1 MSPTGKG
8 ASMKTRSRFT
18 LIELLV
24 VIAIIAIL
32 AAILL
37 PALQQA
43 RMRAMASNCT
53 SNLKQL
59 TLFGQQYRNDN
70 REMWPSI
77 SYNKKASWCTSL
89 VDGKL
94 VTKEELA
101 SPNTYFRCPSVPYS
115 ESLAA
120 TDTFAKYQAYGSP
133 VMTNDV
139 WAIDNG
145 MGWYWPITYEG
156 FSDLYT
162 DVSGSFIK
170 KIPQSQIV
178 WFADSLNIQKSEH
191 YQNACL
197 SGTAYDYAGGFN
209 CRHSGRGNI
218 ASVAGNV
225 VSIDPSTLR
234 SDYGYMTIRGS
245 LTVEAPFRS
254 VQFTKYIE
262 QAEVVVPF

>member
-1 MSPTGKG
+1 MFHHRTRNRSAGIPPADRPEKERKE
-8 ASMKTRSRFT
+8 MKKQSRFT

-139 WAIDNG
+139 WAINNG

-156 FSDLYT
+156 FSDLYS
-162 DVSGSFIK
+162 DEI
-170 KIPQSQIV
+170 
-178 WFADSLNIQKSEH
+178 
-191 YQNACL
+191 
-197 SGTAYDYAGGFN
+197 
-209 CRHSGRGNI
+209 GR
-218 ASVAGNV
+218 AHV
-225 VSIDPSTLR
+225 
-234 SDYGYMTIRGS
+234 
-245 LTVEAPFRS
+245 
-254 VQFTKYIE
+254 
-262 QAEVVVPF
+262 

>member
-1 MSPTGKG
+1 
-8 ASMKTRSRFT
+8 MKSRFT

-43 RMRAMASNCT
+43 RMRAMAASCT

-70 REMWPSI
+70 REMWPAI

-101 SPNTYFRCPSVPYS
+101 SANTYFRCPSVPYN
-115 ESLAA
+115 ENLAA
-120 TDTFAKYQAYGSP
+120 TDQFAKYQAYGSP
-133 VMTNDV
+133 VITNDF
-139 WAIDNG
+139 WAITNG
-145 MGWYWPITYEG
+145 MGWYWPLNNDG
-156 FSDLYT
+156 FTKLYT
-162 DVSGSFIK
+162 DASGSFIK
-170 KIPQSQIV
+170 QIPQSQIV
-178 WFADSLNIQKSEH
+178 WFADTLNLRQADH

-197 SGTAYDYAGGFN
+197 TVSAYEYAGGLN

-218 ASVAGNV
+218 ASLSGNV
-225 VSIDPSTLR
+225 ASIDPGTLR
-234 SDYGYMTIRGS
+234 DDYGYMTIRGR

-254 VQFTKYIE
+254 TLFRKYIA
-262 QAEVVVPF
+262 QAEVVIPF

>member
-1 MSPTGKG
+1 
-8 ASMKTRSRFT
+8 MKSRFT

-43 RMRAMASNCT
+43 RERAMAATCT

-70 REMWPSI
+70 REMWPAI

-101 SPNTYFRCPSVPYS
+101 SANTYFRCPSVPYS

-120 TDTFAKYQAYGSP
+120 TDAYAKYQAYGSP
-133 VMTNDV
+133 VITSDF
-139 WAIDNG
+139 WPITNG
-145 MGWYWPITYEG
+145 MGWYWPMNHEG
-156 FSDLYT
+156 FTNLYQSA
-162 DVSGSFIK
+162 SGSFVK
-170 KIPQSQIV
+170 TIPQSQIV
-178 WFADSLNIQKSEH
+178 WFVDTVNVKNAEH

-197 SGTAYDYAGGFN
+197 SPSGYEYAGGFHV
-209 CRHSGRGNI
+209 RHGGRGNV
-218 ASVAGNV
+218 ASIAGNV
-225 VSIDPSTLR
+225 TSVDPGTLR
-234 SDYGYMTIRGS
+234 SDYGIIAIRGS

-254 VQFTKYIE
+254 TQFTHYISHAD
-262 QAEVVVPF
+262 QIIPF